1 MADPVATLRRLD
13 KLRSNRVLWE
23 SAWRRAA
30 ELVQPEI
37 SVYLSPQQDGADRTV
52 RLYDSYPSQALNQF
66 VAALDAGVTPGSQ
79 VWFKPTTGDAD
90 VDEEPEVARD
100 LDTLKMALWQ
110 EINRPRGTFAAARL
124 AAWRSIGVIGS
135 GAILIDPSAD
145 GRACE
150 MRALPISNTWF
161 AFDSYRRPQ
170 SGFHTMK
177 LSAEQ
182 YVADFGD
189 AAPDAVKKAYDKT
202 PDQEFETLW
211 HCAPRGHRPA
221 GRFDAAGSKFEET
234 YIDVATKTVLRTGGR
249 DGLPVVLGRYSLA
262 DGECYGRSPAL
273 AAMPD
278 LKLLNVIKWSVIE
291 QANMIVDPPLLTSDD
306 AVLSE
311 FDLTP
316 GTRIPGGVSQEGR
329 QMVVPLQA
337 AGNLG
342 AGLEM
347 VEATRRQIDDAFLG
361 LYFRALVENPQM
373 TATQAM
379 LLSQQQGQV
388 LAPPVN
394 AIMSDML
401 DPLLRRVASIMFQQ
415 GRLPEMSGR
424 TLEVIRRRGSGL
436 GIELTGPLAVAARMA
451 DGIAVSRTF
460 EAVAPLAQIDP
471 AVIRRIDAG
480 EALSVLARA
489 NGTPARV
496 LKSDEQVAEEDA
508 AAAQQQQMAQVL
520 EAAPV
525 AAQTAKTMAEAQALS
540 QAAPNVPRV

>member
-1 MADPVATLRRLD
+1 
-13 KLRSNRVLWE
+13 
-23 SAWRRAA
+23 
-30 ELVQPEI
+30 
-37 SVYLSPQQDGADRTV
+37 
-52 RLYDSYPSQALNQF
+52 
-66 VAALDAGVTPGSQ
+66 
-79 VWFKPTTGDAD
+79 
-90 VDEEPEVARD
+90 
-100 LDTLKMALWQ
+100 
-110 EINRPRGTFAAARL
+110 
-124 AAWRSIGVIGS
+124 
-135 GAILIDPSAD
+135 
-145 GRACE
+145 
-150 MRALPISNTWF
+150 
-161 AFDSYRRPQ
+161 
-170 SGFHTMK
+170 
-177 LSAEQ
+177 
-182 YVADFGD
+182 
-189 AAPDAVKKAYDKT
+189 
-202 PDQEFETLW
+202 
-211 HCAPRGHRPA
+211 
-221 GRFDAAGSKFEET
+221 
-234 YIDVATKTVLRTGGR
+234 
-249 DGLPVVLGRYSLA
+249 
-262 DGECYGRSPAL
+262 
-273 AAMPD
+273 
-278 LKLLNVIKWSVIE
+278 
-291 QANMIVDPPLLTSDD
+291 
-306 AVLSE
+306 
-311 FDLTP
+311 
-316 GTRIPGGVSQEGR
+316 
-329 QMVVPLQA
+329 MVVPLQA

-401 DPLLRRVASIMFQQ
+401 DPLLRRVTSIMFQQ